1 MISIGVIRKIWKYVV
16 RELNIAGK
24 IVFFLPLLLVVS
36 LLGVVS
42 LVEIILFD
50 VLYIAADVVETRSVN
65 KKYGIA
71 DSVWFLMHL

>member
-1 MISIGVIRKIWKYVV
+1 MISVGIIRKIWKYVV
-16 RELNIAGK
+16 KELNIAGK
-24 IVFFLPLLLVVS
+24 IVFFLPLLLVIS
-36 LLGVVS
+36 LLGIVS

-50 VLYIAADVVETRSVN
+50 VLYIAADVVDTRSVN

>member
-1 MISIGVIRKIWKYVV
+1 MISIGIIRKIWKYVV
-16 RELNIAGK
+16 RELETAGK

-50 VLYIAADVVETRSVN
+50 VLYIAADVIETRSVN
-65 KKYGIA
+65 KKYGIE